1 MSENMIIETVAE
13 TEEEQAL
20 KAFLLD
26 TDCMNSINPWISKFN
41 LFDVLKIS
49 RTEIRHS
56 NMLGWLFDPNE
67 SHGIH
72 DLFIRGIIQR
82 LIRNYSDS
90 QINVFKTLLMDFHS
104 FTVLREWKNIDLLLV
119 SDEENFILCIENK
132 IGSTEHDNQL
142 ARYKKIIDSEY
153 KCYTKMFVYLTP
165 NGDESSDIDNWQT
178 LSYIDIIEVLE
189 NCISTVEVLPEIKLL
204 IENYI
209 DVVRRDIVGDEK
221 LIKICNE
228 IYNKHRKA
236 LDLIYENIEDI
247 SSQFYEEIKKWCSIK
262 MKEEKINFDESK
274 ASKTFIR
281 FTTDNMTNLLG
292 ELKECKS
299 GWKSTSYYYYE
310 IQNRNGWIR
319 IQLSLSSQ
327 GLNKE
332 QEEKCLKLGRIA
344 KSGIFK
350 ENWTWKTIKAL
361 KWHDLSNLSSE
372 DIEENIFE
380 LLDSYLVE
388 INKFEDKIIGQ
399 WGED

>member
-1 MSENMIIETVAE
+1 MSENMIIETIAE
-13 TEEEQAL
+13 TEEERAL

-26 TDCMNSINPWISKFN
+26 SDCINLINPWISKFN

-67 SHGIH
+67 SHGLN
-72 DLFIRGIIQR
+72 DLFIRGIMQR
-82 LIRNYSDS
+82 LIRNYSNPR
-90 QINVFKTLLMDFHS
+90 INIFKILLMDFHS
-104 FTVLREWKNIDLLLV
+104 FIVLREWKNIDLLLV
-119 SDEENFILCIENK
+119 SNEEKFVLCIENK
-132 IGSTEHDNQL
+132 IGSIEHDNQL
-142 ARYKKIIDSEY
+142 VRYKKIIDSEY
-153 KCYTKMFVYLTP
+153 KDYLNMLIYLTP

-178 LSYIDIIEVLE
+178 LSYVDIIEVLE
-189 NCISTVEVLPEIKLL
+189 SCMSMVEVLPDIKLL

-228 IYNKHRKA
+228 IYNKHKKA
-236 LDLIYENIEDI
+236 LNLIYENIEDI
-247 SSQFYEEIKKWCSIK
+247 PSQFYVEIKKWCSIK
-262 MKEEKINFDESK
+262 AKEGKINFDESK
-274 ASKTFIR
+274 SSKTRIR

-292 ELKECKS
+292 ELEEANS

-310 IQNRNGWIR
+310 VQNRNGWIR
-319 IQLSLSSQ
+319 VQLCLLSQ

-332 QEEKCLKLGRIA
+332 QEEKCMKLGKIA
-344 KSGIFK
+344 KAGDFK

-361 KWHDLSNLSSE
+361 KWQDLSNLSSE
-372 DIEENIFE
+372 VIEESIFE
-380 LLDSYLVE
+380 LLDGYLIE

-399 WGED
+399 WSED